1 VVDVSAPPT
10 PERPLKAGRATPA
23 PRLSLGAGLLLGAGL
38 GLSLAL
44 LFAPSQAALLAAG
57 PAGLVGVVA
66 CELTARRRPY
76 TPGSEPWRFVGYCV
90 LLLTLA
96 VLSLAA
102 IVGPG
107 FSALGW
113 ILAALL
119 IALGVAAS
127 LPEPT

>member
-1 VVDVSAPPT
+1 MSAPPT
-10 PERPLKAGRATPA
+10 PEPPLKAGRATPA

-44 LFAPSQAALLAAG
+44 LFAPPMVGLVAAG
-57 PAGLVGVVA
+57 PAGLAGVVG

-76 TPGSEPWRFVGYCV
+76 TPGSEPWRFDGYCV

-96 VLSLAA
+96 VLALWA
-102 IVGPG
+102 IVGDG

-119 IALGVAAS
+119 IVLGVAAS

>member
-1 VVDVSAPPT
+1 MSVRPNPDP
-10 PERPLKAGRATPA
+10 PLKAAPPA
-23 PRLSLGAGLLLGAGL
+23 PVARFTLSAGLFLGAGL

-44 LFAPSQAALLAAG
+44 LFAPPLPALVAAG
-57 PAGLVGVVA
+57 PAGLAGVVA

-76 TPGSEPWRFVGYCV
+76 TPGSEPWRFDGYCV

-102 IVGPG
+102 VVGAG

-113 ILAALL
+113 VLAALL
-119 IALGVAAS
+119 VALGVAVS
-127 LPEPT
+127 LPEPS

>member
-1 VVDVSAPPT
+1 
-10 PERPLKAGRATPA
+10 
-23 PRLSLGAGLLLGAGL
+23 LLGAGL
-38 GLSLAL
+38 GLSLSL
-44 LFAPSQAALLAAG
+44 LFAPPGPALLVSG
-57 PAGLVGVVA
+57 PAGLAGVVA

-76 TPGSEPWRFVGYCV
+76 KPGAEPWRFDGYCV

-96 VLSLAA
+96 VLGLAA
-102 IVGPG
+102 VVGPA

-127 LPEPT
+127 LPEQA

>member
-1 VVDVSAPPT
+1 VSVHPT
-10 PERPLKAGRATPA
+10 PEPPVKAGQASPSA
-23 PRLSLGAGLLLGAGL
+23 RLRLEAGLFLGAGF

-44 LFAPSQAALLAAG
+44 LFAPPFPGLVAAG

-76 TPGSEPWRFVGYCV
+76 TPGSEPWRFDGYCV

-96 VLSLAA
+96 VLGLAA
-102 IVGPG
+102 VVGPG

-119 IALGVAAS
+119 IALGLAAS
-127 LPEPT
+127 LPEST

>member
-1 VVDVSAPPT
+1 
-10 PERPLKAGRATPA
+10 
-23 PRLSLGAGLLLGAGL
+23 
-38 GLSLAL
+38 
-44 LFAPSQAALLAAG
+44 
-57 PAGLVGVVA
+57 VVA

-76 TPGSEPWRFVGYCV
+76 KPGAEPWRFDGYCV

-96 VLSLAA
+96 VLGLAA
-102 IVGPG
+102 VVGPA

-127 LPEPT
+127 LPEQA

>member
-1 VVDVSAPPT
+1 V
-10 PERPLKAGRATPA
+10 KAARPA
-23 PRLSLGAGLLLGAGL
+23 PAARLTLSAGLFLGAGL

-44 LFAPSQAALLAAG
+44 LFAPPVPGLFAAG

-76 TPGSEPWRFVGYCV
+76 TPGSEPWRFDGYCV

-96 VLSLAA
+96 VLGLAA
-102 IVGPG
+102 IVGAG

-113 ILAALL
+113 VLAALL
-119 IALGVAAS
+119 LTLGIAVS